1 MNHSCKQICDCPE
14 LFDKYVKF
22 IQDSARDDL
31 IFSPDTPNDE
41 VNFESVSPVFPPLE
55 AFIGTQSTETVRPIS
70 QIVT

>member
-1 MNHSCKQICDCPE
+1 MNHSCKQICDWPE

-41 VNFESVSPVFPPLE
+41 VNFESVSPVLPPLE